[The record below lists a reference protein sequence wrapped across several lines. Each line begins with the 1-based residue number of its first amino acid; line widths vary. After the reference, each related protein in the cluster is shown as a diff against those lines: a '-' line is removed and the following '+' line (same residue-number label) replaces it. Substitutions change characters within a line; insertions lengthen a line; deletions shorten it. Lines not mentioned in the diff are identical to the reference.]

1 MKDQLPCVTFKLG
14 SVFAEVFK
22 VMPLA
27 AVVAQT
33 TLVLHGGLWRK
44 PAEKKRKAGAAG
56 RRAAAKCAK
65 RNQQGAASV
74 SGSGDP
80 DWMPSTGSGSNKIT
94 LGTLKC
100 ALASSHLVLC
110 ATRI

>member
-1 MKDQLPCVTFKLG
+1 M
-14 SVFAEVFK
+14 SAEVFK

-44 PAEKKRKAGAAG
+44 PAEKKRKAGVAG

-65 RNQQGAASV
+65 RNQPGASNV

-80 DWMPSTGSGSNKIT
+80 DWMPMTGSGSSKIV
-94 LGTLKC
+94 LGTLRC
-100 ALASSHLVLC
+100 AFASWCLVLC
-110 ATRI
+110 AIYSRDMAARRS